1 MSKKIYV
8 YECFFTDTSNLMGY
22 LYVDVVRGTESYSF
36 EYNKEW
42 LNNNSI
48 NFIDPDLSFYNG
60 RQYPIE
66 KEIFG
71 LFSDSMPDRW
81 GRILMKR
88 KESIIAEAEQRKPNK
103 LFDSDFLLGVYD
115 ETRMGAIRFKLEE
128 NGDFISSDK
137 SMPTPPWRSL
147 RELEDISLKIDSN
160 EAIKDEWLNI
170 LIKPGSSLG
179 GARPKANVYDEK
191 GNLWIAKFPSK
202 NDEYNVGAW
211 EKVASALAKMCGL
224 NVPESRLERFSK
236 YGDTFIVKRFDR
248 NKEKRIH
255 YSSAMTMLGK
265 TDGASSKDGSSYLDI
280 VSFIKSFGSNPKE
293 DIIEL
298 WKRIVFNIAISNT
311 DDHLRNHGFIL
322 DRSGWRL
329 SPLFDINPVPYGNE
343 LSLLIDNVNSI
354 ISVDIA
360 IEASKYYGLSKDEA
374 KEIAYNIL
382 KIVNDNWRKLALKY
396 NISCGEIR
404 IMEPAF
410 NECRKLEL
418 LNIK

>member
-22 LYVDVVRGTESYSF
+22 LNVDVVRGTESYSF

-137 SMPTPPWRSL
+137 SMPTPPWKSL

-160 EAIKDEWLNI
+160 ETIKDEWLNI

-374 KEIAYNIL
+374 KEIAFNIL

-396 NISCGEIR
+396 NISYGEIR

>member
-1 MSKKIYV
+1 LSKKIYV

-22 LYVDVVRGTESYSF
+22 LYVDVVRGTEFYSF

-137 SMPTPPWRSL
+137 SMPTPPWKSL

-160 EAIKDEWLNI
+160 ETIKDEWLNI

-374 KEIAYNIL
+374 KEIAFNIL

-396 NISCGEIR
+396 NISYGEIR

>member
-137 SMPTPPWRSL
+137 SMPTPPWKAL

-160 EAIKDEWLNI
+160 ETIKDEWLNI

-382 KIVNDNWRKLALKY
+382 KTVNDNWRKLALKY

>member
-88 KESIIAEAEQRKPNK
+88 KESIIAETEQRKPNK

-137 SMPTPPWRSL
+137 SMPTPPWKSL

-160 EAIKDEWLNI
+160 ETIKDEWLNI
-170 LIKPGSSLG
+170 LIRPGSSLG

-322 DRSGWRL
+322 DRNGWRL

>member
-137 SMPTPPWRSL
+137 SMPTPPWKSL

-236 YGDTFIVKRFDR
+236 YGDIFIVKRFDR

>member
-71 LFSDSMPDRW
+71 LFSDSVPARW
-81 GRILMKR
+81 GRIFMER

-137 SMPTPPWRSL
+137 SMPTPPWKSL
-147 RELEDISLKIDSN
+147 RELEDIALKIDSN
-160 EAIKDEWLNI
+160 ETIKDEWLNI

-374 KEIAYNIL
+374 KEIAFNIL
-382 KIVNDNWRKLALKY
+382 KIVNDNWRKLALKF